1 MINYCKL
8 HNLTGFENLK
18 FENIKASFPNPGF
31 LFSGQM
37 NKDNL
42 CRLFNIDNVKD
53 IHTTLND
60 CVLQWKLYEK
70 LKNGNY
76 FFIKE
81 KLFKL
86 SDKYILPI
94 SYLNKYPT
102 LAKAINFSIPNIVA
116 TPKLVF
122 EYSLSSELLKSARKF
137 GQNIEG
143 ITIENRIN
151 AMINAQKQD
160 NYEFLVKNKSH
171 LEYVG
176 SLTKTVEEIPVFD
189 VGDGSLISLD
199 PRYNE
204 LIKEVND
211 SSLKITQNLYPI
223 IDFIKERIFRTG
235 KILSQE
241 LSISQDNKVLALCD
255 LSDEN
260 SVLEIKTFK
269 VSENGTILDSLAR
282 QLYYQAKGRK
292 TYTLSVD
299 IRSRINF
306 NNEKIIDSITVRIYR
321 ILMEGSNLDRL
332 NSELE
337 SWENEVTR
345 PMQKEP
351 QLKSALEPE
360 PELKQDPKNETE
372 FDTKSELQQELESLP
387 VNKLVNNP
395 VPNSASLLNKF
406 KTFIKKLFK

>member
-160 NYEFLVKNKSH
+160 NY
-171 LEYVG
+171 
-176 SLTKTVEEIPVFD
+176 
-189 VGDGSLISLD
+189 
-199 PRYNE
+199 
-204 LIKEVND
+204 
-211 SSLKITQNLYPI
+211 
-223 IDFIKERIFRTG
+223 
-235 KILSQE
+235 
-241 LSISQDNKVLALCD
+241 
-255 LSDEN
+255 
-260 SVLEIKTFK
+260 
-269 VSENGTILDSLAR
+269 
-282 QLYYQAKGRK
+282 
-292 TYTLSVD
+292 
-299 IRSRINF
+299 
-306 NNEKIIDSITVRIYR
+306 
-321 ILMEGSNLDRL
+321 
-332 NSELE
+332 
-337 SWENEVTR
+337 
-345 PMQKEP
+345 
-351 QLKSALEPE
+351 
-360 PELKQDPKNETE
+360 
-372 FDTKSELQQELESLP
+372 
-387 VNKLVNNP
+387 
-395 VPNSASLLNKF
+395 
-406 KTFIKKLFK
+406 